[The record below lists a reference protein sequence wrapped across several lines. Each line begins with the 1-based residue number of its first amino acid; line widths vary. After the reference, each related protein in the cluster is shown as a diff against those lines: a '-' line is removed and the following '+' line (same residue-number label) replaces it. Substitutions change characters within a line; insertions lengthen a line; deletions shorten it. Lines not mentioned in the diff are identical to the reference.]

1 MVKED
6 EVGANGD
13 MQHMKTAFKHLFSNT
28 DASLY
33 MFKNSALKCK
43 IGTTEGTRHMDGWTK
58 RG

>member
-43 IGTTEGTRHMDGWTK
+43 IGTTEGTRHMDG
-58 RG
+58 

>member
-1 MVKED
+1 
-6 EVGANGD
+6 
-13 MQHMKTAFKHLFSNT
+13 
-28 DASLY
+28 